1 MRTIIAVIRA
11 EKAHKLLTKPT
22 REAVARSPSLPS
34 QRDSRLSLLWIGLL
48 GA

>member
-1 MRTIIAVIRA
+1 MHTTITVIRA
-11 EKAHKLLTKPT
+11 EKAHKSLTKPT
-22 REAVARSPSLPS
+22 REALSQPS